1 MQERTELR
9 DVTALAV
16 PRVGRVEETGDPALP
31 FRLLDGD
38 GVEVSA
44 VSEFLLDMLADDD
57 SPASLRSYAYELLA
71 WFRFLWAVDVPWDRA
86 SRAEARDFA
95 LWLRLVKK
103 PPRPRRPDA
112 PAPGSV
118 NPVTGKRYAGENY
131 ASRTRRHARA
141 VVRSFYEYHR
151 DMHGRP
157 LLNPFPKTKR
167 AEDEHLNA
175 HHNPM
180 HAYRH
185 PTRRAPY
192 QPKEPRR
199 TPARYP

>member
-1 MQERTELR
+1 M
-9 DVTALAV
+9 
-16 PRVGRVEETGDPALP
+16 
-31 FRLLDGD
+31 
-38 GVEVSA
+38 
-44 VSEFLLDMLADDD
+44 
-57 SPASLRSYAYELLA
+57 
-71 WFRFLWAVDVPWDRA
+71 
-86 SRAEARDFA
+86 
-95 LWLRLVKK
+95 VKK

-131 ASRTRRHARA
+131 AARTRRHARA

-175 HHNPM
+175 HH
-180 HAYRH
+180 
-185 PTRRAPY
+185 
-192 QPKEPRR
+192 
-199 TPARYP
+199 TP